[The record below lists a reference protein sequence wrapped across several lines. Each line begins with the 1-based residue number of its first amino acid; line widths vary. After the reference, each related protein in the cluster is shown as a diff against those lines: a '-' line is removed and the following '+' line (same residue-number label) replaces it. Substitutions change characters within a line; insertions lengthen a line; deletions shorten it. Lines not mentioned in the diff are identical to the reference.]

1 MKKEADPASFSFLS
15 CRWLSCLGDVEDY
28 LGGFLHAFYGDVF
41 QLAVEVQAAGK
52 DVRARK
58 ATETQHCAVC
68 AASDRL
74 DLRLDE
80 RTGITIDFDDSI
92 IEDKDTS
99 FERDLRMLEMGVIT
113 PAEMR
118 EKWREKQSSK

>member
-1 MKKEADPASFSFLS
+1 MKLKED
-15 CRWLSCLGDVEDY
+15 
-28 LGGFLHAFYGDVF
+28 
-41 QLAVEVQAAGK
+41 AAIS
-52 DVRARK
+52 V
-58 ATETQHCAVC
+58 
-68 AASDRL
+68 
-74 DLRLDE
+74 
-80 RTGITIDFDDSI
+80 DFDDSI

>member
-1 MKKEADPASFSFLS
+1 MLEEALTGLAQIVLKLGNLWFGMKLKED
-15 CRWLSCLGDVEDY
+15 
-28 LGGFLHAFYGDVF
+28 
-41 QLAVEVQAAGK
+41 AAIS
-52 DVRARK
+52 V
-58 ATETQHCAVC
+58 
-68 AASDRL
+68 
-74 DLRLDE
+74 
-80 RTGITIDFDDSI
+80 DFDDSI